1 MAGDGVCCMYQAAA
15 ELGNTDV
22 GAELDA
28 DAAPAGDAGE
38 AAAAAL
44 AAATQPE
51 REVHSFEIDP
61 TQARGRHGQALRA
74 SHVALWDCKPVTQM
88 CTHGCL

>member
-1 MAGDGVCCMYQAAA
+1 
-15 ELGNTDV
+15 V

-44 AAATQPE
+44 AAAVQPE

-61 TQARGRHGQALRA
+61 TQVRGRRCQALRA
-74 SHVALWDCKPVTQM
+74 
-88 CTHGCL
+88 G

>member
-1 MAGDGVCCMYQAAA
+1 MAWQAAK

-22 GAELDA
+22 GMEAEADA
-28 DAAPAGDAGE
+28 DAAPGLDAGE
-38 AAAAAL
+38 AAAAAV

-61 TQARGRHGQALRA
+61 TQARLGFKA
-74 SHVALWDCKPVTQM
+74 
-88 CTHGCL
+88 

>member
-1 MAGDGVCCMYQAAA
+1 MRAVSARGGPEHPCAASDGACRERQAAA

-44 AAATQPE
+44 AAAVQPE

-61 TQARGRHGQALRA
+61 TQVRGRRCQALRA
-74 SHVALWDCKPVTQM
+74 
-88 CTHGCL
+88 G